1 MLITVVRERLTACEA
16 LTAGYWQLGSSGRPP
31 LAQGRLPACIG
42 DHVPL
47 AIDCVSRDQARFP
60 LPLPTSGPPKCDCA
74 PSGTA
79 STPPCVSVLPQ
90 KIVPRK
96 AADLGQDAE
105 ELLPSSRSTVAER
118 QSECTHIRRCS
129 FEYDIGFP
137 QPRTGCL
144 RTERSHHY

>member
-1 MLITVVRERLTACEA
+1 MLITVIRERLTAWEV
-16 LTAGYWQLGSSGRPP
+16 LRAGCWQLGSSGRPL

-47 AIDCVSRDQARFP
+47 AIDCVSGDQAR
-60 LPLPTSGPPKCDCA
+60 LPLLSPTSRPPRCDCA

-79 STPPCVSVLPQ
+79 STLRRVSVLPQ

-105 ELLPSSRSTVAER
+105 ELLPSSRSTVAE
-118 QSECTHIRRCS
+118 
-129 FEYDIGFP
+129 
-137 QPRTGCL
+137 
-144 RTERSHHY
+144 